1 MRDYWLTKDL
11 LQATGIAFI
20 VLSLVGIGLALALPK
35 KWWGKLLAVIAV
47 GCVIALPVREARRER
62 HQTKVVVDDYKERYA
77 KAKALFDE
85 RCMTAGE
92 KINKTVENVEGILL
106 LKVRQYSPN
115 EEQMAPGAAAAHE
128 FFGDDYIRSFLWWER
143 VGNETSSRALQQTPT
158 AKPGYR
164 YVEVLESSN
173 SKRYRYS
180 LQQDGKLQRKEFSG
194 SPTRY
199 AVTFE
204 DIAEPNDRRFW
215 VAGSVIKVID
225 QDNNEVIAE
234 STRYVLE
241 PGQGSREGQRTPWL
255 FAVGCSRTASHGSYG
270 TRLFVDQVLKPIY
283 SNPSK

>member
-20 VLSLVGIGLALALPK
+20 VLSLIGIGLAFALPK
-35 KWWGKLLAVIAV
+35 KWWVKLLAVFAV
-47 GCVIALPVREARRER
+47 GCVIALPVREARREK
-62 HQTKVVVDDYKERYA
+62 QQEQVVVDDYKERYA
-77 KAKALFDE
+77 KAKALFDD
-85 RCMTAGE
+85 RCKTAGE
-92 KINKTVENVEGILL
+92 KVNKTVENVEGILL

-143 VGNETSSRALQQTPT
+143 EGNDKSSRALQQTPT

-164 YVEVLESSN
+164 YVEVVEPSS

-180 LQQDGKLQRKEFSG
+180 LQPDGKLQRKEFSG
-194 SPTRY
+194 PSTRY

-204 DIAEPNDRRFW
+204 DLADPNDRQFW
-215 VAGSVIKVID
+215 VAGSIVKVID
-225 QDNNEVIAE
+225 QNNNEVLAE

-255 FAVGCSRTASHGSYG
+255 FAVGCNKTASYGSYSS
-270 TRLFVDQVLKPIY
+270 RLFADQVLKPIY
-283 SNPSK
+283 SEPSK